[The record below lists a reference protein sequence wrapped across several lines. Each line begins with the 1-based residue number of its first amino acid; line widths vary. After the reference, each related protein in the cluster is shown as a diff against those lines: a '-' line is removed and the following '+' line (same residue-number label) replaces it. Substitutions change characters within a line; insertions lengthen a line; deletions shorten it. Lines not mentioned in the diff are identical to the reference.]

1 MLNMYKTRYCNVIN
15 DPYLVLILTVTF
27 DLKFK
32 KKKKR
37 KQEEQ
42 KKNNNNFKKTSRKLL
57 ELN

>member
-32 KKKKR
+32 KKKKGN
-37 KQEEQ
+37 
-42 KKNNNNFKKTSRKLL
+42 KKNKKRIIIILKRHLG
-57 ELN
+57 NYWN